1 MTGGAESA
9 GGDVGDGADSAAA
22 PSGILSGTS
31 PPSGLG
37 LSLRAS
43 SVGIPEAKGHQKDIS
58 GRGDDGSPSG

>member
-1 MTGGAESA
+1 MTGGSAERA
-9 GGDVGDGADSAAA
+9 GGDGADSAAA
-22 PSGILSGTS
+22 AAASSGTS

-37 LSLRAS
+37 LSLPTS